1 MITLLL
7 VLLPVLIIP
16 WIVRLIWPKEITWLE
31 MGSIAALGAVI
42 TATVYAVG
50 AYSETADEEI
60 WSGQIIQKQRVH
72 DTYEESYECNCT
84 TSRDSKGNTKR
95 SCQTCYRTHYTVEW
109 NCNTTIGS
117 FQYDKLDRTSR
128 SVYLSPDPQNYTV
141 AQVGD
146 PVSRSVG
153 FTNYVKAVP
162 DSLFHAHNI
171 QKFEKM
177 LPEYPGQIYSMYKI
191 NRALSVGVPVPD
203 LAQWNQDISLALR
216 TLGPQKQ
223 ANIIVLFANT
233 ADQSYVQ
240 ALEGKWIGGKKND
253 IIVVMGV
260 TQYPK
265 IDFVTISSWTDK
277 QIFKVELRNAIMDIG
292 EVNRPKIMAAITE
305 HTNKSFV
312 RKQMKD
318 FEYLKAQIEPPTWVL
333 TLAVIL
339 GMIASLGST
348 YYFYHND
355 PFGGSSYRRGRRF

>member
-1 MITLLL
+1 MITLLMVL
-7 VLLPVLIIP
+7 VPVLLMP
-16 WIVRLIWPKEITWLE
+16 WIVRLVWPHEITWLE
-31 MGSIAALGAVI
+31 MGATLVI
-42 TATVYAVG
+42 GVILSVSVYAVG
-50 AYSETADEEI
+50 VYGETSDEEI
-60 WSGQIIQKQRVH
+60 WSGQIVSKQRVH
-72 DTYEESYECNCT
+72 DTYEEPYECNCT
-84 TSRDSKGNTKR
+84 TRRDSKGNPKR

-117 FQYDKLDRTSR
+117 FQYDKLDETSR
-128 SVYLSPDPQNYTV
+128 RVYMSPDPQIYTN
-141 AQVGD
+141 AAIGE
-146 PVSRSVG
+146 PVSKSVS

-177 LPEYPGQIYSMYKI
+177 LPEYPGHIYNMYKI
-191 NRALSVGVPVPD
+191 NRALSAGVPVPD
-203 LAQWNQDISLALR
+203 LQQWNQDISLALR

-223 ANIIVLFANT
+223 ANIIVVFANT
-233 ADQSYVQ
+233 ADQTYVQ

-265 IDFVTISSWTDK
+265 IDFVTVSSWTDS
-277 QIFKVELRNAIMDIG
+277 QIFKVELRNAILEIG
-292 EVNRPKIMAAITE
+292 EIDRPKIMAAIAQ
-305 HTNKSFV
+305 HTQKSFV

-339 GMIASLGST
+339 GIIASLGSS

-355 PFGGSSYRRGRRF
+355 PFGGNSRRRRF